1 MLTAAIAT
9 VTAPRAAPSAED
21 ADRNAYN
28 AAFSELEFSWRW
40 DASTY
45 RDLLRIPEEKG
56 RISAYLERHQ
66 AHLLK
71 AYDPSFLS
79 ELIYRTKCRWMEEHR
94 PH

>member
-1 MLTAAIAT
+1 MLNVATAAHSR
-9 VTAPRAAPSAED
+9 TAHPSEE

-40 DASTY
+40 DARTY
-45 RDLLRIPEEKG
+45 RDLLSIPEEKG
-56 RISAYLERHQ
+56 RIRAYLERHQ
-66 AHLLK
+66 SHLLK

-79 ELIYRTKCRWMEEHR
+79 ELIYRTKCRWLEEHR